1 MSSSKKRSGNKS
13 ASLVNRDEAVQV
25 VVRCRPMNTKEK
37 ESGCTQVVQVFP
49 HSGEIEVL
57 CCNENVM
64 NNQVDQRKIFT
75 FDAVYDHKAK
85 QQDLYDEAVRPLVV
99 SVLQG
104 FNATI
109 FAYGQTGTGKTFTM
123 EGVKKNPVLKGIIPR
138 SFEQI
143 FMHIEN
149 TENMQ
154 YLVRVSYMEIYQ
166 EKIRDLLEDPKHPK
180 RHEIR
185 ETPDGEIYVED
196 LMLINCKDVSQIEKV
211 MYMGNLNRTIGATD
225 MNEHSSRSHAI
236 FQIRIEMSEINTEE
250 KYSNIKLGMLN
261 LVDLAGSERQNK
273 TGSTGERLKEASK
286 INLSLSALGNV
297 ISALVNGSG
306 SHIPYRDSK
315 LTRLLQDSLGG
326 NSRTLMIANIGPAS
340 YNLEETLTTLRYA
353 HRAKSIQNKPRVN
366 EDPKDTLMRKLKD
379 EIAQLQEALAKKNQ
393 EQEIRKKKKSSKKK
407 PKVQE
412 IMSEKSDDDYET
424 NKEDVSD
431 DVNEDTLMNDEE
443 LLKQNEEAQELMEKI
458 QSLENKMV
466 LGGKNIVDHTNEQ
479 QRVLEKSLAEIAEK
493 KRKEMEMR
501 RKLEQEDESFEIVM
515 GNYQNLQQEVDLK
528 TKKLKRLFSK
538 LQYLKQD
545 IIDNTEVF
553 NKERRDL
560 EDTQSALIKDLKLK
574 RLIIDNFMPIEQFNK
589 VLASMKYDEN
599 EDVWKPGRIES
610 NQVLSKRP
618 LAVVGERRPTSEYAR
633 VAHQLSSTPRYKS
646 LLLLFFLLTF
656 PPT

>member
-1 MSSSKKRSGNKS
+1 MYGAVHDDNMSSSKKRANNK
-13 ASLVNRDEAVQV
+13 ASPLVNRDEAVQV

-37 ESGCTQVVQVFP
+37 ESGCIQVVQVFP
-49 HSGEIEVL
+49 HSGEIEVV
-57 CCNENVM
+57 CSNESVTSNP
-64 NNQVDQRKIFT
+64 VDQRKIFT

-85 QQDLYDEAVRPLVV
+85 QQDLYDEAVRPMVA
-99 SVLQG
+99 SVLEG
-104 FNATI
+104 FNATV

-123 EGVKKNPVLKGIIPR
+123 EGTKKDSILKGIIPR

-185 ETPDGEIYVED
+185 ETPEGEIYVED

-236 FQIRIEMSEINTEE
+236 FQIRIEMSETNSTS

-261 LVDLAGSERQNK
+261 LVDLAGSERQSK
-273 TGSTGERLKEASK
+273 TGSKGERLKEASK

-353 HRAKSIQNKPRVN
+353 HRAKSIQNKPRIN

-379 EIAQLQEALAKKNQ
+379 EIAHLQEALAKKAE
-393 EQEIRKKKKSSKKK
+393 EQEIKKKKKSVKKK
-407 PKVQE
+407 PKVFE
-412 IMSEKSDDDYET
+412 ISNEKNDNDSET
-424 NKEDVSD
+424 NKEEA
-431 DVNEDTLMNDEE
+431 NEDLNEDILNDEE
-443 LLKQNEEAQELMEKI
+443 LVKQNEEAKDLMEKI

-479 QRVLEKSLAEIAEK
+479 QRALEKSLAEIAER

-501 RKLEQEDESFEIVM
+501 RKLEQEDESYEIVM

-528 TKKLKRLFSK
+528 TKKLRRLFSK
-538 LQYLKQD
+538 LQYIKQD

-574 RLIIDNFMPIEQFNK
+574 RLIIDNFMPLEQFNK
-589 VLASMKYDEN
+589 ILASMRYDEY
-599 EDVWKPGRIES
+599 EDVWKAGRIETS
-610 NQVLSKRP
+610 QVLSRRP
-618 LAVVGERRPTSEYAR
+618 IAVPGERRPTSEYAR
-633 VAHQLSSTPRYKS
+633 VAYQLSNTPR
-646 LLLLFFLLTF
+646 
-656 PPT
+656 